1 MLVKIL
7 MLRISAIRTAAILV
21 LALVAGGASAQ
32 TGPLILDC
40 MVRHVPGTP
49 AFHDCVVALDQIRR
63 SPAPRHPIVEK
74 IDPPDPMKPL
84 YTLRTE
90 PVLKRRKAAT
100 SADAVS
106 VKLIQDQIDA
116 VDRALI
122 DELLLSPGED
132 PERLLPEMRN
142 RAAPK

>member
-1 MLVKIL
+1 
-7 MLRISAIRTAAILV
+7 
-21 LALVAGGASAQ
+21 
-32 TGPLILDC
+32 
-40 MVRHVPGTP
+40 
-49 AFHDCVVALDQIRR
+49 
-63 SPAPRHPIVEK
+63 
-74 IDPPDPMKPL
+74 MKPL